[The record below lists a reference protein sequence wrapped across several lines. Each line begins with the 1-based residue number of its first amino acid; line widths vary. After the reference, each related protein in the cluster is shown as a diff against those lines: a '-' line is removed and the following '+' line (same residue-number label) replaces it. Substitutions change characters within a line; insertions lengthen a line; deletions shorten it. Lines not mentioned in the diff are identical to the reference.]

1 MSSKNK
7 KDIFEQ
13 PISVETTILK
23 FNIKTTGDLIT
34 KQYDLIP
41 FHPNMSDL
49 KDLSNN
55 NFIFFPSFVK
65 ITMKDLEKA
74 GVGNDYQKAFMNL
87 NTYVKLIKYV
97 TGPDKEQDNTLMI
110 DKQQVKNYAVSL
122 AQNAISDFI
131 AGEVNDVITIQKSD
145 PLTEEEI
152 ITNNIELIKKLFLPV
167 KGHFYILGN
176 DYVIGKSVY
185 NPPYKPSIETNKK
198 LDTVD
203 KKIPLAYTVEIELQ
217 LLDAA
222 NNPDAGDF
230 SRMTCKAKKANIA
243 NDSMELFG
251 TNFGYVP
258 EKKISTPSIL
268 NTTEPTK
275 KRQFSKLQKEWEE
288 RNKYIKEP
296 ENERERIAQENSW
309 TPLQRKM
316 KLFDKKEEDY
326 KKIPPGWVK
335 ETDDLENRYE
345 ILIKEM
351 TKYKARIEEIK
362 KDNRTDNGTYPA
374 FVNDM
379 ISDVKMQML
388 VALNN
393 TFTNDPTMADTD
405 TDIATIKSSVDAL
418 SITLNN
424 KPTIIQTELN
434 KKIIAYKELKE
445 EIQKLK
451 EAEPNAEGNR
461 NIDEQYKSE
470 VNNLASDIY
479 ELNKIINLIDAFIS
493 QQQQQYTSLFDEY
506 KQKEQKIIDA
516 KYTNILYEE
525 AKLPE
530 KESDL
535 KSLQNREKELIQK
548 RELNDGYNAQSLNNE
563 IAKVQGDIRKKRGDI
578 ELIKS
583 KINPAI
589 WRGARESIKTA
600 KDTIETEKTKEE
612 KKLKQETVKDDLKK
626 VKKEIDDLKKELLI
640 AKYKEGLITKDN
652 EYEIT
657 KREKESYDKKDKP
670 IDSYDIINENLKTAK
685 SRYLEIYS
693 QLGYYYK
700 IQGEITLLNEDLA
713 RFKELKKSFEGEKGE
728 KDKELS
734 KISNELYKLNNTGKI
749 NKNTPTIST
758 DTTQVTPDSSNKSD
772 QRIVT
777 LITEQS
783 KLEDKVTTYTKII
796 ETLRVKEAE
805 YIKYIDTLKKIPE
818 KNAEEE
824 FKNKIT
830 SVAQQPIETI
840 TLKALPSEGGG
851 HLNYGKD
858 YGMDYDINY
867 KKEKYRKTHKNKYKT
882 NTHAEKKTKNM
893 KYRIIRKKTLRKLK
907 KYMRKHKYTR

>member
-23 FNIKTTGDLIT
+23 IDIKTTGDLIT

-65 ITMKDLEKA
+65 ITMKDLEKS
-74 GVGNDYQKAFMNL
+74 GVGNDYQKVFMNL
-87 NTYVKLIKYV
+87 NKYVQLIKYV
-97 TGPDKEQDNTLMI
+97 TGPDKEEDNTLII
-110 DKQQVKNYAVSL
+110 DKKQVKNYAVSL

-131 AGEVNDVITIQKSD
+131 ADEVSDVITIQKSD
-145 PLTEEEI
+145 PLSEEEI
-152 ITNNIELIKKLFLPV
+152 ITNNIELIKNLFLPV
-167 KGHFYILGN
+167 NGHFYILGN

-198 LDTVD
+198 LDTLN

-243 NDSMELFG
+243 NDSMEIFG
-251 TNFGYVP
+251 TNFGYAP

-335 ETDDLENRYE
+335 ETDDLENRYKF
-345 ILIKEM
+345 LIKEM
-351 TKYKARIEEIK
+351 TKYKNEIDIIK
-362 KDNRTDNGTYPA
+362 KENIVYASNDGNANYPA

-379 ISDVKMQML
+379 INNIQSKML
-388 VALNN
+388 LALNN
-393 TFTNDPTMADTD
+393 TFTNDPTMEVTDTD
-405 TDIATIKSSVDAL
+405 TDFVAIKLAVDKL
-418 SITLNN
+418 LITEGNSD
-424 KPTIIQTELN
+424 TIQTELN
-434 KKIIAYKELKE
+434 KKIIAYKELQE
-445 EIQKLK
+445 EIKKLK
-451 EAEPNAEGNR
+451 DAEQADEGNS
-461 NIDEQYKSE
+461 NIDEQYQSAI
-470 VNNLASDIY
+470 NNMVTDIDD
-479 ELNKIINLIDAFIS
+479 LNKIKEFLINRGDID
-493 QQQQQYTSLFDEY
+493 TLF
-506 KQKEQKIIDA
+506 KLKNKREQNIIDA
-516 KYTNILYEE
+516 KYKNILYAE

-535 KSLQNREKELIQK
+535 KSLKNREKELIQK
-548 RELNDGYNAQSLNNE
+548 RELSDGYNAQSLNNE
-563 IAKVQGDIRKKRGDI
+563 IVKVQGDIRKKMGDI
-578 ELIKS
+578 EVIKS

-640 AKYKEGLITKDN
+640 AKYKEGLISEENKN

-670 IDSYDIINENLKTAK
+670 IDSYEIINENLKTAK

-734 KISNELYKLNNTGKI
+734 KISNELYKLNVN
-749 NKNTPTIST
+749 NKPLTLQEQEQDRTI
-758 DTTQVTPDSSNKSD
+758 
-772 QRIVT
+772 T
-777 LITEQS
+777 LNNEQA
-783 KLEDKVTTYTKII
+783 KLQDKVKIYTSII
-796 ETLRVKEAE
+796 EKLRKKEE
-805 YIKYIDTLKKIPE
+805 GYIKYIDKLKKIPE

-824 FKNKIT
+824 FKNTIT
-830 SVAQQPIETI
+830 IGNQQDIETI
-840 TLKALPSEGGG
+840 TLKALTSEGGG

-858 YGMDYDINY
+858 YGKDYDINY

-882 NTHAEKKTKNM
+882 NTHAEKKTKNT

>member
-23 FNIKTTGDLIT
+23 IDIKTTGDLIT

-74 GVGNDYQKAFMNL
+74 GVGNDYQKVFMNL

-97 TGPDKEQDNTLMI
+97 TGPDKEQDNTLII

-131 AGEVNDVITIQKSD
+131 AGEVNDVITIQKTD

-198 LDTVD
+198 LDTVN
-203 KKIPLAYTVEIELQ
+203 KKIPLAYTVEFELQ

-243 NDSMELFG
+243 NDSLEIFG

-335 ETDDLENRYE
+335 ETDELDNRYD

-351 TKYKARIEEIK
+351 TKYKNEIK
-362 KDNRTDNGTYPA
+362 IIKQENEVYASKTDNDGNANYPT
-374 FVNDM
+374 FVNEM
-379 ISDVKMQML
+379 INNIQSKML
-388 VALNN
+388 LALNN
-393 TFTNDPTMADTD
+393 TFTNDPTMEVTD
-405 TDIATIKSSVDAL
+405 TDFVANKSSVDAL
-418 SITLNN
+418 SITEGNSD
-424 KPTIIQTELN
+424 TIQTELN

-451 EAEPNAEGNR
+451 EAEPTNEGKL
-461 NIDEQYKSE
+461 NIDKQYQS
-470 VNNLASDIY
+470 VINNMVTDIDD
-479 ELNKIINLIDAFIS
+479 LNKIKEFLINNSGTLPEL
-493 QQQQQYTSLFDEY
+493 QN
-506 KQKEQKIIDA
+506 KKREQNIIDA
-516 KYTNILYEE
+516 KYKNILYAE

-535 KSLQNREKELIQK
+535 KSLKNREKELIQK
-548 RELNDGYNAQSLNNE
+548 RELSDGYNAQSLNNE
-563 IAKVQGDIRKKRGDI
+563 IAKVQGDIRKKFADI
-578 ELIKS
+578 GVIKS

-640 AKYKEGLITKDN
+640 AKYKEGLISKDTKN

-657 KREKESYDKKDKP
+657 KKEKESYDKKDKP
-670 IDSYDIINENLKTAK
+670 IDSYAIINENLKTAK

-728 KDKELS
+728 KDKELK
-734 KISNELYKLNNTGKI
+734 KISDELYKLNVT
-749 NKNTPTIST
+749 NKKLTIQEEDRT
-758 DTTQVTPDSSNKSD
+758 ETLNKEQEKLQEKVKKYTSN
-772 QRIVT
+772 
-777 LITEQS
+777 
-783 KLEDKVTTYTKII
+783 I
-796 ETLRVKEAE
+796 ETLRIKETE
-805 YIKYIDTLKKIPE
+805 YIKYIDRLKKIPE

-824 FKNKIT
+824 FKKTIKIGD
-830 SVAQQPIETI
+830 QQPIETI
-840 TLKALPSEGGG
+840 TLTALTSEGGG
-851 HLNYGKD
+851 HLNYSID
-858 YGMDYDINY
+858 YGKDYDINY

-882 NTHAEKKTKNM
+882 NTHNEKTTKNM